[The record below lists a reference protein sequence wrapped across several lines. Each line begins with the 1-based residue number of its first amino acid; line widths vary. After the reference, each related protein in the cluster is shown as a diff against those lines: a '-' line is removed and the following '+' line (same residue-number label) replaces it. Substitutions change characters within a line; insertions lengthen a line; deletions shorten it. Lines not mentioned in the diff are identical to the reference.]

1 MAKKRFYEGGT
12 ADQMVK
18 ASSKNFGEY
27 MGGSWLT
34 FAPNEMA
41 GMPRGVKY
49 DSVPTP
55 EEGLNVAVPGNIVSI
70 NRQKSEDHM
79 VTRRVNTHPRKI

>member
-12 ADQMVK
+12 ADQMAK

-34 FAPNEMA
+34 FAEGEMA

-49 DSVPTP
+49 VAVPTA
-55 EEGLNVAVPGNIVSI
+55 EMGLNVAVPGNIVSI
-70 NRQKSEDHM
+70 NKQINEDHM
-79 VTRRVNTHPRKI
+79 VTRRVNTNPKKV